1 MEKSENFLFL
11 HFATAHMIFQLFRN
25 SIFRVLILRLGR
37 LSKLFSKKLRAKR
50 APLRHPYE
58 TLSHLPSRLAN
69 KKVLKKSLKK
79 KVLIFLGTLSRAK
92 RAVLGAKRPGRHL
105 LE

>member
-1 MEKSENFLFL
+1 MLD
-11 HFATAHMIFQLFRN
+11 
-25 SIFRVLILRLGR
+25 LIILGR

-69 KKVLKKSLKK
+69 KKVLNKKSLKKSLK

-92 RAVLGAKRPGRHL
+92 RAVLGAKRPGRH
-105 LE
+105 